1 VSRSISRPADSSV
14 TSAFKSFLSSVVAV
28 GAVVFALL
36 AFSGPAAAATP
47 CWKLLL
53 LDWADNGRVDKVYP
67 VACYHAALAHLPKD
81 IATYS
86 DAKQD
91 IERALQQAVTSHA
104 KVNSP
109 VPYTTTTTETKV
121 ETTPAGTTTTK
132 KVAVVTTT
140 QAPTTTSS
148 GKGPVVKAIDR
159 INPSS
164 PTAFPLPLLI
174 LGALAILLVLAG
186 LGGMLYRRYA
196 GGGDAGGGPGTA

>member
-1 VSRSISRPADSSV
+1 V
-14 TSAFKSFLSSVVAV
+14 L
-28 GAVVFALL
+28 FALF

-67 VACYHAALAHLPKD
+67 VACYHAAIAHLPKD

-91 IERALQQAVTSHA
+91 IERALQQAVTTHDKPGTA
-104 KVNSP
+104 

-121 ETTPAGTTTTK
+121 ETTPTGTTTTK
-132 KVAVVTTT
+132 QVAVVTTT

-186 LGGMLYRRYA
+186 LGGMLYRRY
-196 GGGDAGGGPGTA
+196 GGGTGGGGPGTA